1 MPVQNYRDLIAWQ
14 KAMDLVVRIYQI
26 TESFPK
32 TETFGLTNQMRRAA
46 VSIPS
51 NIAEGQGR
59 STTKDF
65 MHFLYIARGSLQE
78 LETQVIIAQRLEFI
92 TEAVHSELTTNICEI
107 ARILSGLLKSLAS
120 ILS

>member
-1 MPVQNYRDLIAWQ
+1 MPVQNYRELIEWQ

-65 MHFLYIARGSLQE
+65 MHFLHIARGSLQE
-78 LETQVIIAQRLEFI
+78 LETQVTIAQRLGFI
-92 TEAVHSELTTNICEI
+92 TEAAHMELTTNICEI

-120 ILS
+120 LLS

>member
-1 MPVQNYRDLIAWQ
+1 MPVQNYRGLIAWQ

-65 MHFLYIARGSLQE
+65 MHFLHIARGSLQE